1 MARDWKPGDYPV
13 SQSEKDAL
21 RLLFTQYDEKEQ
33 ALLLAKAEVEKCT
46 NERSE
51 ILQEI
56 KDGFGEGP
64 YNWKGNVVKII
75 KRGSTLFFRG
85 KGQKDVIEV

>member
-1 MARDWKPGDYPV
+1 M
-13 SQSEKDAL
+13 SESEKDAL
-21 RLLFTQYDEKEQ
+21 RQLFIQYDEKEQ
-33 ALLLAKAEVEKCT
+33 ALELAKSEVEKCME
-46 NERSE
+46 ERSE

-64 YNWKGNVVKII
+64 YNWKGNVVKIV